1 MTHPTSRRKFLGLSA
16 LGLAAAAVPEMAR
29 PAAATTEPAAPVPL
43 APVTLASANESPN
56 SPEISVWETSG
67 DQRFAAAPQITWR
80 SAARKPSADQIHL
93 DPGTKFQEILGFGGA
108 FTDAACYTFNQLA
121 PAERGKLFHELFHPS
136 EMGLSVGRICVGSSD
151 YSTKLYSYDDGEADP
166 DLARFSIE
174 HDREYILPML
184 REARGANPDL
194 FLFSSPWSPPG
205 WVKSNGSMLGGCMR
219 HTYMPSYA
227 NYFLRFLRAY
237 EAEGVVVQ
245 AVTVQNEVDTDQDGS
260 MPACA
265 WPQDYEADF
274 VTMHLGPLFERSG
287 VKTKIWIIDHN
298 YNLWGRAMGEL
309 ETPDMLKFTNAIAWH
324 GYVGQPEWI
333 NRVQDAFPGV
343 EMYWTEG
350 GPDYTAPGYLNEWS
364 AWGETFTTIL
374 RNCCRSITTW
384 NFATN
389 EHGRPYVGA
398 GGSGVGGAMI
408 INSVTKKISYS
419 GMFWALG
426 HFSRFVQR
434 GARRIDS
441 QSTAKTLS
449 HCSLENPDGSLVAV
463 LTNPGH
469 ERTCALKLGTKVASV
484 KLPGNSVVTLKSS
497 RL

>member
-1 MTHPTSRRKFLGLSA
+1 MAKSTRRGFLGISEQQLAVGPVSA
-16 LGLAAAAVPEMAR
+16 ALPEMM
-29 PAAATTEPAAPVPL
+29 PEDSTATTYPAMGSWKVW
-43 APVTLASANESPN
+43 VTDEHRR
-56 SPEISVWETSG
+56 ISVAPAIDWAEGQAETG
-67 DQRFAAAPQITWR
+67 
-80 SAARKPSADQIHL
+80 L
-93 DPGTKFQEILGFGGA
+93 DTIVLHPEKKHQEILGFGAA
-108 FTDAACYTFNQLA
+108 FSDTSCYMFNQLS
-121 PAERGKLFHELFHPS
+121 PAARAELFHTLFDPS
-136 EMGLSVGRICVGSSD
+136 EMGLNVCRTCIGSADSAA
-151 YSTKLYSYDDGEADP
+151 TVYSYDEGDVDP
-166 DLARFSIE
+166 DLTRFSIE

>member
-1 MTHPTSRRKFLGLSA
+1 MAKSTRRGFLGISEQQFAIGPVRAA
-16 LGLAAAAVPEMAR
+16 LREMMPEDSTAKTY
-29 PAAATTEPAAPVPL
+29 PAMGSLKVW
-43 APVTLASANESPN
+43 VTDEHRR
-56 SPEISVWETSG
+56 ISVAPAVDWAEAQAETES
-67 DQRFAAAPQITWR
+67 DTIVLHPE
-80 SAARKPSADQIHL
+80 KKH
-93 DPGTKFQEILGFGGA
+93 QEILGFGAA
-108 FTDAACYTFNQLA
+108 FSDASCYMFNQLS
-121 PAERGKLFHELFHPS
+121 PAARAELFHTLFDPS
-136 EMGLSVGRICVGSSD
+136 EMGLNVCRTCIGSADSAA
-151 YSTKLYSYDDGEADP
+151 TVYSYDEGDVDP
-166 DLARFSIE
+166 DLTRFSIA
-174 HDREYILPML
+174 HDREYILPIL
-184 REARGANPDL
+184 REARGVNPDL

-227 NYFLRFLRAY
+227 NYFLNFLRAY
-237 EAEGVVVQ
+237 EAEGVAVQ
-245 AVTVQNEVDTDQDGS
+245 AVTVQNEVDTDEDGS

-287 VKTKIWIIDHN
+287 VRTKIWIIDHS

-324 GYVGQPEWI
+324 GYEGQPEWI

>member
-1 MTHPTSRRKFLGLSA
+1 MGLNVCRTCIGSA
-16 LGLAAAAVPEMAR
+16 DS
-29 PAAATTEPAAPVPL
+29 AATV
-43 APVTLASANESPN
+43 
-56 SPEISVWETSG
+56 
-67 DQRFAAAPQITWR
+67 
-80 SAARKPSADQIHL
+80 
-93 DPGTKFQEILGFGGA
+93 
-108 FTDAACYTFNQLA
+108 
-121 PAERGKLFHELFHPS
+121 
-136 EMGLSVGRICVGSSD
+136 
-151 YSTKLYSYDDGEADP
+151 YSYDEGDVDP
-166 DLARFSIE
+166 DLTRFSIE
-174 HDREYILPML
+174 HDREYILPIL
-184 REARGANPDL
+184 REARGVNPDL

-205 WVKSNGSMLGGCMR
+205 WMKSNGSMLGGCMR

-227 NYFLRFLRAY
+227 NYFLKFLRAY

-245 AVTVQNEVDTDQDGS
+245 AVTVQNEVDTDEDGS

-287 VKTKIWIIDHN
+287 VRTKIWIIDHS

-324 GYVGQPEWI
+324 GYEGQPEWI